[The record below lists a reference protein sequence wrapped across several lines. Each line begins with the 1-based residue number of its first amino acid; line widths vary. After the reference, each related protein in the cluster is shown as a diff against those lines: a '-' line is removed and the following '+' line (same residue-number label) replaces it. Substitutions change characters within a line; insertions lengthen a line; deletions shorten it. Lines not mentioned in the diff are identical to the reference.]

1 MRGSFYGIWP
11 ASMAQGRIAGANMA
25 GNELVYE
32 GTVHSNSLKVTGIQ
46 LFSAGAINGDED
58 DESIVF
64 RDDAANIY
72 RKIVISGDRIVG
84 ALLMGDVRGE
94 RKLERAIYEGREIGD
109 YRSDLSDPAFD
120 FSRLK

>member
-109 YRSDLSDPAFD
+109 YRSDLSGPAFD